1 MANPDAKIDISR
13 VLNNMF
19 GVIGRHPFVYLGLS
33 LLIVGIPNALLQTMD
48 GNILTGAGGY
58 SFTAS
63 YGSQGLGFI
72 ALMLCGTLLQ
82 ATLIV
87 ATINDLGGKP
97 VLLGDCFAK
106 AVQKILPLLGLGIV
120 TAIGI
125 GFGFLL
131 LIVPGVILLLMW
143 MVATPVMMAEDKGV
157 FDSLTRSAQLTSGS
171 KGMLF
176 VLVIIFA
183 VLSMIIAT
191 FLGFFGM
198 MGATALGLFTM
209 IINTIT
215 GALQGAG
222 VASVYVD
229 LRTAKEGTDTDALAD
244 VFA

>member
-1 MANPDAKIDISR
+1 MANPDAKVDLSR
-13 VLNNMF
+13 VLNNTF

-33 LLIVGIPNALLQTMD
+33 LLIVGIPNALLQTMS
-48 GNILTGAGGY
+48 GNILTGSGGY
-58 SFTAS
+58 SFTAN
-63 YGSQGLGFI
+63 YGAQGFGFI

-87 ATINDLGGKP
+87 ATINDLGGKT
-97 VLLGDCFAK
+97 VSLGDCFAK
-106 AVQKILPLLGLGIV
+106 AVGKILPLLGLGIV

-143 MVATPVMMAEDKGV
+143 MVATPAMMAEDKGV
-157 FDSLTRSAQLTSGS
+157 FEALTRSAQLTSGS

-176 VLVIIFA
+176 VLVIIFV
-183 VLSMIIAT
+183 VLSMIITT
-191 FLGFFGM
+191 FLSFFGM
-198 MGATALGLFTM
+198 MGTTALGLFTM
-209 IINTIT
+209 VTNTVT